1 MSKRA
6 EKLILLLYL
15 GGFLAVACTIAL
27 LQPLADTLPLLINP
41 PDEHARF
48 QVPWYIYQHGRIPT
62 GFEEELRIPSYGFSY
77 GLYNVFPYIV
87 QGYIMRFAGIFTDSM
102 LILLYVA
109 RFVNV
114 LSGLLMAIVVYL
126 LSKKLFAD
134 RRFGWAFCF
143 AVTYLPENLFMH
155 TYVNTDSM
163 CLLAVAMM
171 IYGLVC
177 AYREGFAP
185 ANCAWMCGGIILCA
199 LSYYNA
205 YGYILSC
212 ILLFLAYYL
221 KKESGKWQYDW
232 KTMCKKGAVISAVVL
247 VGISWW
253 FIRSYIL
260 FDGDFLGLATREKMA
275 IMYASP
281 EVNPANMVTYQSQG
295 ISILQM
301 MRETDFLEGAFY
313 TFIAAFGSMTIV
325 GDIWTYRLYKVFFA
339 LGTLGCVVLPLL
351 RSIPSVRKIAAHTC
365 DSGMK
370 ALDTG
375 CGWTIRNPKEKWK
388 SVFFHGNM
396 IFCMIMP
403 LILLIRYAYT
413 MDFQNQGRYLLPAL
427 IPLMYYMIRGWQN
440 LVSFK
445 GIPRLLQNSLVAFAI
460 FLPVA
465 STLWMTYHT
474 ALPLYLETGVVL
486 FPRGV

>member
-1 MSKRA
+1 MNKKA
-6 EKLILLLYL
+6 ERVILFLYL
-15 GGFLAVACTIAL
+15 AGFLAVAGTIAL
-27 LQPLADTLPLLINP
+27 LQPMADTLPLLINP

-87 QGYIMRFAGIFTDSM
+87 QGYVMRLAGIFTDSM
-102 LILLYVA
+102 LHLLYVA

-126 LSKKLFAD
+126 LSKKVFAD

-143 AVTYLPENLFMH
+143 AVTFLPENLFMH

-163 CLLAVAMM
+163 CLLAVAMI

-177 AYREGFAP
+177 GYREGFARG
-185 ANCAWMCGGIILCA
+185 NCAWMCSGIILCA

-212 ILLFLAYYL
+212 ILLFLAYFL
-221 KKESGKWQYDW
+221 KKQNGTWQYDW
-232 KTMCKKGAVISAVVL
+232 GTMLRKGVVISVVVL
-247 VGISWW
+247 LGISWW

-275 IMYASP
+275 IEFASP
-281 EVNPANMVTYQSQG
+281 EVNPANMVTYQAKG
-295 ISILQM
+295 VSILQM

-313 TFIAAFGSMTIV
+313 TFVAAFGSMTIV

-339 LGTLGCVVLPLL
+339 LGALGCVV
-351 RSIPSVRKIAAHTC
+351 IPFLQRIPTAGKI
-365 DSGMK
+365 G
-370 ALDTG
+370 
-375 CGWTIRNPKEKWK
+375 EKWK
-388 SVFFHGNM
+388 RVFFHLNM

-427 IPLMYYMIRGWQN
+427 IPLMYYMVRGFEN
-440 LVSFK
+440 LVSFQR
-445 GIPRLLQNSLVAFAI
+445 IPRFLQNLVVAFVI
-460 FLPVA
+460 ILPVV
-465 STLWMTYHT
+465 STFWMTYYT

-486 FPRGV
+486 FPPGT

>member
-1 MSKRA
+1 MNKKA
-6 EKLILLLYL
+6 ERLILFLYL
-15 GGFLAVACTIAL
+15 AGFLVVACTIAL

-87 QGYIMRFAGIFTDSM
+87 QGYVMRFAGIFTDSM
-102 LILLYVA
+102 LVLLYVA

-114 LSGLLMAIVVYL
+114 LSGLLMAVVVYL
-126 LSKKLFAD
+126 LSKKLFVD
-134 RRFGWAFCF
+134 RTYGWAFCF
-143 AVTYLPENLFMH
+143 AVTFLPENLFMH

-177 AYREGFAP
+177 GYREGFAR

-212 ILLFLAYYL
+212 ILLFLVYFL
-221 KKESGKWQYDW
+221 KKQNGTWQYDL
-232 KTMCKKGAVISAVVL
+232 KTMLKKGAVISVVVL
-247 VGISWW
+247 LGISWW

-275 IMYASP
+275 IEYASP
-281 EVNPANMVTYQSQG
+281 EVNPANMVTYQSRG
-295 ISILQM
+295 ISILEM

-313 TFIAAFGSMTIV
+313 TFVAAFGSMTIV
-325 GDIWTYRLYKVFFA
+325 GGIWTYRLYKVFFA
-339 LGTLGCVVLPLL
+339 LGILGCVLMPFV
-351 RSIPSVRKIAAHTC
+351 RRRASIRM
-365 DSGMK
+365 D
-370 ALDTG
+370 
-375 CGWTIRNPKEKWK
+375 WK
-388 SVFFHGNM
+388 RVFFHLNM

-427 IPLMYYMIRGWQN
+427 IPLMYYMVRGFENLVNFQKIPRCLQN
-440 LVSFK
+440 L
-445 GIPRLLQNSLVAFAI
+445 LVAFVI
-460 FLPVA
+460 ILPVA
-465 STLWMTYHT
+465 STLWLTYHT
-474 ALPLYLETGVVL
+474 ALPLYLETGVIL
-486 FPRGV
+486 FPPGA

>member
-1 MSKRA
+1 MNKKA
-6 EKLILLLYL
+6 ERVILFLYL
-15 GGFLAVACTIAL
+15 AGFLVVAGTIAL
-27 LQPLADTLPLLINP
+27 LQPMADTLPLLINP

-87 QGYIMRFAGIFTDSM
+87 QGYVMRLAGIFTDSM
-102 LILLYVA
+102 LHLLYVA

-114 LSGLLMAIVVYL
+114 LSGLFMAIVVYL
-126 LSKKLFAD
+126 LSKKVFAD

-143 AVTYLPENLFMH
+143 AVTFLPENLFMH

-177 AYREGFAP
+177 GYREGFARG
-185 ANCAWMCGGIILCA
+185 NCAWMCSGIILCA

-212 ILLFLAYYL
+212 ILLFLAYFLRKQNGTWRYDWRTML
-221 KKESGKWQYDW
+221 KKGV
-232 KTMCKKGAVISAVVL
+232 VISVVVL
-247 VGISWW
+247 LGISWW

-275 IMYASP
+275 IEFASP
-281 EVNPANMVTYQSQG
+281 EVNPANMVTYQAKG
-295 ISILQM
+295 VSILQM
-301 MRETDFLEGAFY
+301 MQETDFLEGAFY
-313 TFIAAFGSMTIV
+313 TFVAAFGSMTIV
-325 GDIWTYRLYKVFFA
+325 GGIWTYRLYKAFFA
-339 LGTLGCVVLPLL
+339 LGALGCVVIPLVRRRAAL
-351 RSIPSVRKIAAHTC
+351 REGWKI
-365 DSGMK
+365 
-370 ALDTG
+370 
-375 CGWTIRNPKEKWK
+375 
-388 SVFFHGNM
+388 VFFHLNM

-427 IPLMYYMIRGWQN
+427 IPLMYYMVRGFEN
-440 LVSFK
+440 LVSFQR
-445 GIPRLLQNSLVAFAI
+445 IPRFLQNLVVAFVI
-460 FLPVA
+460 ILPVV
-465 STLWMTYHT
+465 STFWMTYHT
-474 ALPLYLETGVVL
+474 ALPLYLETGVAL
-486 FPRGV
+486 FPPGT